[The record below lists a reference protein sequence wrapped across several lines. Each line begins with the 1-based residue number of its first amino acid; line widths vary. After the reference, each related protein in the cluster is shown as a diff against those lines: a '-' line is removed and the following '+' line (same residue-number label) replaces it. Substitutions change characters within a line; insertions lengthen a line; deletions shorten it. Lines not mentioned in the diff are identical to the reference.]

1 MERSEIRRSSR
12 MSKIPDCASLHPGY
26 TTNKNGRARAR
37 PFDSVDM
44 SASVQREILRIAANI
59 LRRAQ
64 RLAIDRAVEIFAREG
79 RIAYRRREGVVG
91 ELAVARIYL
100 GAAAE
105 PGALAHIDAGAALL
119 IARIGAA
126 RAVIVTAAVIALLLG
141 VGRGGGCGGSGT
153 CND

>member
-37 PFDSVDM
+37 PFLFVDM

-64 RLAIDRAVEIFAREG
+64 RLAIDRAVEIFACEG
-79 RIAYRRREGVVG
+79 RVAHRRREGVVG
-91 ELAVARIYL
+91 ELAVARIDL
-100 GAAAE
+100 GAAVE

-126 RAVIVTAAVIALLLG
+126 GAEIGRASVNALLFG
-141 VGRGGGCGGSGT
+141 VGRGGCREG
-153 CND
+153 

>member
-1 MERSEIRRSSR
+1 
-12 MSKIPDCASLHPGY
+12 
-26 TTNKNGRARAR
+26 
-37 PFDSVDM
+37 M

-91 ELAVARIYL
+91 ELAVARIDL
-100 GAAAE
+100 GAAVE

-119 IARIGAA
+119 VARIGAA

-141 VGRGGGCGGSGT
+141 VGRGGGCGRGGQGKKRARPQPKPPVFWGRGNS
-153 CND
+153 